1 MSRTRDFANL
11 INGISATKITSGTF
25 ADARIPN
32 LATSKITTGTFAD
45 ARLSSSSVS
54 QHVDLSSIDSDYVQA
69 RQATADLSNL
79 NASNLTS
86 GTIPNARITL
96 DANEIPSLPASKIT
110 SGTFADGRISS
121 SSVTA
126 HVSAVTSTSGS
137 WTPSFSSGAIR
148 GAWGYYYKIGNLVH
162 CVGGW
167 EMDGGANSGNQIGA
181 GENNNIWYVNGLP
194 FTSNSNG
201 KAAGGGICYPNGR
214 NFAAQANHQAVI
226 KANST
231 SIYIYT
237 AGSDG
242 AGITGY
248 GGENPD
254 AAGSSNFSGYN
265 SFYTNNNAHMS
276 WNEWSRYQGSDSRG
290 FGWVSVQYYV

>member
-1 MSRTRDFANL
+1 MSRTRDFSKL
-11 INGISATKITSGTF
+11 INGIAADKITSGTF
-25 ADARIPN
+25 AN
-32 LATSKITTGTFAD
+32 
-45 ARLSSSSVS
+45 ARLSSSSVT
-54 QHVDLSSIDSDYVQA
+54 QHVDLSSIDSDYIQL

-148 GAWGYYYKIGNLVH
+148 GAWGYYYKIGNLVY

-242 AGITGY
+242 GGITGY
-248 GGENPD
+248 GGQNPD
-254 AAGSSNFSGYN
+254 ASSTSFGGYN
-265 SFYTNNNAHMS
+265 SFYTNNTAHMS
-276 WNEWSRYQGSDSRG
+276 WNEWSRFQGSDSRG